1 MANKTQELIK
11 PIVKFGNSA
20 GVILPREWLN
30 GKAKIELVE
39 KPLNINKDIL
49 EILEPYFNDIQGIY
63 LVGSYARGEQTQ
75 ESDIDVLVEFSEP
88 VGFFKFIKLE
98 NFLKKIF
105 KKKVDLATKGALK
118 PLIKQDILKDVIY
131 A

>member
-1 MANKTQELIK
+1 MSPQLKKYL
-11 PIVKFGNSA
+11 G
-20 GVILPREWLN
+20 
-30 GKAKIELVE
+30 
-39 KPLNINKDIL
+39 IL
-49 EILEPYFNDIQGIY
+49 EQYSDQLQKEYFVKQIGIF
-63 LVGSYARGEQTQ
+63 GSTVHGTQ
-75 ESDIDVLVEFSEP
+75 KKSSDIDVLVEFSEP

-118 PLIKQDILKDVIY
+118 SLIKQDILKDVIY